1 MLLYHG
7 SYKKFTNFELKY
19 AKEGKDYG
27 KGIYFIPNYD
37 QAKKWAARKKG
48 KGYIYIIEIPDEI
61 FLDSEY
67 NILNLNHYNKE
78 WADIIVACRSFF
90 YEPDYDIIYGKMA
103 DGRFWEL
110 EEYIDDYRNGKLK
123 LASFILGVRCK
134 QEYMQYCFK
143 SEKAVMYINDRLKE
157 VIEV

>member
-7 SYKKFTNFELKY
+7 SCKKFTNFELKY

-27 KGIYFIPNYD
+27 KGIYFTPNYD

-143 SEKAVMYINDRLKE
+143 SEKAVMYIMID
-157 VIEV
+157 

>member
-1 MLLYHG
+1 M
-7 SYKKFTNFELKY
+7 
-19 AKEGKDYG
+19 
-27 KGIYFIPNYD
+27 
-37 QAKKWAARKKG
+37 
-48 KGYIYIIEIPDEI
+48 
-61 FLDSEY
+61 
-67 NILNLNHYNKE
+67 NHYNKE